1 MAKDFI
7 KCFENEKE
15 RIKRIIQVKRDE
27 IVLTSYKK
35 DKDSIYQVE
44 DTQKYTFTAYN
55 KINEAIF
62 VITTAKCETIVFNM
76 VLCTVIA
83 NIPNL
88 VEVEYDKIVNQI
100 FIRIIEKEKQSIYD
114 EWSNL
119 LASETEYDI
128 RVIFNGERP
137 AIKKTDRKT
146 GKNLY
151 IEI

>member
-1 MAKDFI
+1 MAEDFS
-7 KCFENEKE
+7 KSFEKE
-15 RIKRIIQVKRDE
+15 GIKRIIQVKRGE

-55 KINEAIF
+55 KINETIF

-88 VEVEYDKIVNQI
+88 AEVEYDKIVNQI
-100 FIRIIEKEKQSIYD
+100 FIRIIEKGRQYIYD

-119 LASETEYDI
+119 LASVTKKYDI
-128 RVIFNGERP
+128 RVIYNGERP
-137 AIKKTDRKT
+137 AIKKTDRET
-146 GKNLY
+146 GQNRY

>member
-62 VITTAKCETIVFNM
+62 VITTAKCETIVFTWCY
-76 VLCTVIA
+76 VL
-83 NIPNL
+83 
-88 VEVEYDKIVNQI
+88 
-100 FIRIIEKEKQSIYD
+100 
-114 EWSNL
+114 
-119 LASETEYDI
+119 
-128 RVIFNGERP
+128 
-137 AIKKTDRKT
+137 
-146 GKNLY
+146 
-151 IEI
+151 

>member
-1 MAKDFI
+1 
-7 KCFENEKE
+7 
-15 RIKRIIQVKRDE
+15 
-27 IVLTSYKK
+27 
-35 DKDSIYQVE
+35 
-44 DTQKYTFTAYN
+44 
-55 KINEAIF
+55 
-62 VITTAKCETIVFNM
+62 M